1 MYTVVCSNANGSR
14 STSTYLAP
22 PVERCRAQGGCK
34 APAQQQQQQQHGALP
49 LRAWTVGCGLWAV
62 DCGLRAVNGGVE
74 GAPARSCP
82 LLPAPCE
89 RWHWVRGDPPN
100 WTFSQARQAG

>member
-1 MYTVVCSNANGSR
+1 MQMADEHQ
-14 STSTYLAP
+14 YLAP

-34 APAQQQQQQQHGALP
+34 APAQQQQHGALP
-49 LRAWTVGCGLWAV
+49 LREWTV